1 MTNIHTEQFL
11 RVLLS
16 QAHAA
21 REAERDQRLRA
32 EQRATQARV
41 LQFEMAQRLLPK
53 ELDDLWKTTDVN
65 VMADDQFM
73 RWMMSQLHA
82 QLFNYWALRS
92 GRVADQLAQLQ
103 KALRERDETLRRYEA
118 QITEQSQQLR
128 EIITLK
134 DRAGQ
139 LQTELVQA
147 AQEKEEVLA
156 DLATSRA
163 MVQRLRAQAEPSS
176 DTTGNLEAVVAASPT
191 TIASDWYQAWQAET
205 TPGNVERQKVALQLV
220 GRGEAFFRSEI
231 VERLNA
237 QGILNEVSPDKPT
250 GTGARLF
257 IDLINLKFM
266 TEINAGYGAAVPKPL
281 QLTERGLEAYRLLF
295 GETLGESAFD
305 RLLKRHKT
313 IEHTTLN
320 LLAYSLLQRFGFQA
334 IELYPTSLYT
344 NTGAVVDPDLV
355 AVNPAGERLIIECER
370 MVMHRTAAERDAKW
384 SHLAEVTHG
393 QLYVVVFGNRQQSD
407 LMTELSE
414 WIQATNTK
422 KISLAVCQYLKAIKP
437 EASSAWT
444 YTTTWA
450 IP

>member
-11 RVLLS
+11 RVLLN

-41 LQFEMAQRLLPK
+41 LLFEMAQRLIPK
-53 ELDDLWKTTDVN
+53 ELDDLWKGTDVN
-65 VMADDQFM
+65 LMPDDQFM
-73 RWMMSQLHA
+73 RWMTSQLNA
-82 QLFNYWALRS
+82 QLFEYRALRS

-103 KALRERDETLRRYEA
+103 KSLRERDGALQRYET
-118 QITEQSQQLR
+118 QIRELQQPSR
-128 EIITLK
+128 EIVTLK
-134 DRAGQ
+134 DRVGQ
-139 LQTELVQA
+139 LQAELAQA
-147 AQEKEEVLA
+147 TQKNEELAA

-163 MVQRLRAQAEPSS
+163 MVQRLRSQAMPAS
-176 DTTGNLEAVVAASPT
+176 DTTDNPEVAVAASPAAST
-191 TIASDWYQAWQAET
+191 TGWYQTWLAET
-205 TPGNVERQKVALQLV
+205 TLENLERQKAALQLV
-220 GRGEAFFRSEI
+220 GQGKVFFRSEVI
-231 VERLNA
+231 ERLNA
-237 QGILNEVSPDKPT
+237 SGFLNEMNPEKPT

-257 IDLINLKFM
+257 TDLINLDFI

-281 QLTERGLEAYRLLF
+281 QLTERGLDAYRLLYDV
-295 GETLGESAFD
+295 TLEESAFD

-320 LLAYSLLQRFGFQA
+320 LLAYNLLQRFGFQA
-334 IELYPTSLYT
+334 IELYPAPLQTA
-344 NTGAVVDPDLV
+344 TGAIVDPDLV
-355 AVNPAGERLIIECER
+355 AVSPAGERLIIECER
-370 MVMHRTAAERDAKW
+370 MAMRRTATERDAKW

-407 LMTELSE
+407 LITELSE
-414 WIQATNTK
+414 WINSTHTK
-422 KISLAVCQYLKAIKP
+422 KVSLAVCQYLKAIKP
-437 EASSAWT
+437 EASAVWT